1 MIPIKVTLLFKAI
14 LQFSD
19 SKLEK
24 LISLEKYSLTAM
36 VSLKIIANPP
46 PLLPVLLSDSS
57 WCSDLYKMEA
67 MRHSF

>member
-46 PLLPVLLSDSS
+46 PLLP
-57 WCSDLYKMEA
+57 A
-67 MRHSF
+67 RGR